1 MLFELKIED
10 GILLLSNTEFLKEPN
25 TNNGS
30 GSFHIGNFINNNISY
45 ISLISSQKDELRVS
59 TFDIEGKNNFIN
71 SSIYDVKI

>member
-10 GILLLSNTEFLKEPN
+10 DILYCLIGILTRPN

-30 GSFHIGNFINNNISY
+30 GSFHIGNFINNNITY

-71 SSIYDVKI
+71 SSIYDVKT